1 MTKKHPLLPSE
12 FCENHDNCINPLC
25 VERRDKLTAELNQQE
40 EEIEDIKKQLA
51 EKDKQITEMQN
62 CENCANRDGLFIS
75 NSICDKY
82 KSSNNWEMKE

>member
-40 EEIEDIKKQLA
+40 EEIDDIKKQLA
-51 EKDKQITEMQN
+51 KFKAFYFAYREIILNMCNDEEEAECIKSLQ
-62 CENCANRDGLFIS
+62 GL
-75 NSICDKY
+75 
-82 KSSNNWEMKE
+82 E